1 MTEIP
6 NIPAMIAKNLASE
19 GEAIQDYIPLLDA
32 FEPGSDEYLQ
42 IAEIIADEMA
52 HSLTL
57 TAMLNKLGLPVS
69 EDAKGAVSY
78 INKKI

>member
-1 MTEIP
+1 MEKMTIP
-6 NIPAMIAKNLASE
+6 TMIAKNLASE
-19 GEAIQDYIPLLDA
+19 GEAIKDYIPLLDA

-42 IAEIIADEMA
+42 IAEIIADELA

-69 EDAKGAVSY
+69 EDAKGAVAY